1 MGPGRNNAYSGVN
14 LPVALMQS
22 MKPTANG
29 HRESDTFAVF
39 GDSGPFPCFTVR
51 LREDVD
57 HQTPFQTTYTM
68 YCMDMETKP
77 IQQRTFSVKESSIM
91 KALQSNLRAV
101 ASELFHE
108 DAYWLFGNDSMP
120 LIDRY
125 LNVPE
130 GTEELAQR
138 MLEWLTEH
146 PSDGQSND
154 SLFTLATQRGC
165 TPLESNTPTI
175 LVRLLDRTNSDFP
188 LCVES
193 ICSIGPEFIDIRP
206 VVGIDRVSGIAAV
219 LDGVLKQVATTLS
232 FCPQPFQ
239 PTGFWRCEDTVQ
251 ALKETQCGSDSAFLH
266 MFGSGVLFAY
276 ALQKIFNYEVECLCE
291 PPEYEGEPW
300 FCRITHAYCVDG
312 DYLIDVRGIAKN
324 RDEFFE
330 HWAGQMLPMRETIVL
345 SCDSMEDFI
354 RRCSKD
360 ISDNVAV
367 AEFIRRFCDY
377 YDTGLLPHSIRAKR
391 NTPCSRCFEPC
402 EDNALPF

>member
-1 MGPGRNNAYSGVN
+1 
-14 LPVALMQS
+14 
-22 MKPTANG
+22 
-29 HRESDTFAVF
+29 
-39 GDSGPFPCFTVR
+39 
-51 LREDVD
+51 
-57 HQTPFQTTYTM
+57 
-68 YCMDMETKP
+68 
-77 IQQRTFSVKESSIM
+77 M

-130 GTEELAQR
+130 GTEELAKR

-175 LVRLLDRTNSDFP
+175 LVRLLDRTNSAFP

-276 ALQKIFNYEVECLCE
+276 ALQKMFNYEVECLCE